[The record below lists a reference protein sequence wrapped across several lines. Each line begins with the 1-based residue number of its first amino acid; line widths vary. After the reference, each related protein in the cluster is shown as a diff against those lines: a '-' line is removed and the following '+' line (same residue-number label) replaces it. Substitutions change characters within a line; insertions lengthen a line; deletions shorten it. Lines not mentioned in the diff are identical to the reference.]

1 MKKYTPINASNNG
14 WTKQKETSTW
24 QLEVL
29 EPRLLLSAD
38 ILPGIHELEGVIEQ
52 PGERD
57 VYEFVLD
64 KQSRFLFDGI
74 KGAQINWYLEQGP
87 IAFVYLVKKL
97 LNHWF

>member
-64 KQSRFLFDGI
+64 KQSRFLFDMVLKGLKLIGI
-74 KGAQINWYLEQGP
+74 WMDQLVRINL
-87 IAFVYLVKKL
+87 IHVL
-97 LNHWF
+97 